1 MEKRGFTFIELVI
14 TIAIISILASMVI
27 PLSKTSVKR
36 SKEMDLRADLR
47 VMRNALD
54 EYRRAW
60 DEGRIK
66 KNIGESGYPPDLTAL
81 VNGVDDVSSPEAGK
95 KIRFLRRIPRDP
107 MNPDADLA
115 PEQTWGLRSY
125 QSDPDDPKEGDDV
138 FDVYSKSTETALD
151 GTVYNT
157 W

>member
-1 MEKRGFTFIELVI
+1 MGKKGFTFIELVI

-36 SKEMDLRADLR
+36 SKEMELRYDLRA
-47 VMRNALD
+47 MRNALD
-54 EYRRAW
+54 AYKTAW
-60 DEGRIK
+60 DNDKIK
-66 KNIGESGYPPDLTAL
+66 KNIGESGYPPDLASL
-81 VNGVDDVSSPEAGK
+81 VSGVDDASSPEAGK

-115 PEQTWGLRSY
+115 PEKTWGLRSY
-125 QSDPDDPKEGDDV
+125 RSDPDDPKEGDDI

-151 GTVYNT
+151 GTAYNT

>member
-1 MEKRGFTFIELVI
+1 MEKKGFTFIELVI
-14 TIAIISILASMVI
+14 TIAIISILASMII

-36 SKEMDLRADLR
+36 SKEMELREDLRL
-47 VMRNALD
+47 MRNALD
-54 EYRRAW
+54 EYKRAW

-81 VNGVDDVSSPEAGK
+81 ASGVDDVSSPEAGK
-95 KIRFLRRIPRDP
+95 KMRFLRRIPRDP
-107 MNPDADLA
+107 MSPDADLA
-115 PEQTWGLRSY
+115 PERTWGLRSY

-151 GTVYNT
+151 GTAYNT